1 MGLSNSALFAE
12 VLDGKL
18 ELLKSDELGTKL
30 LLSIPV
36 EVQEIA
42 RPLSD
47 NNSYKSINNSSVKRK
62 RLASVPSILE

>member
-1 MGLSNSALFAE
+1 MGLANSALFAE

-18 ELLKSDELGTKL
+18 ELLERDEIGTKI

-47 NNSYKSINNSSVKRK
+47 NNSYKSINNSSVMRK
-62 RLASVPSILE
+62 RLPSVPSMAE